1 MWTEL
6 SLRDVVSFLLLK
18 RKTWRNFMLVSSG
31 VIITSISLE
40 NDSVC
45 FESHSLRIQILQIN
59 FLHNERERRKDGRR
73 GDRCCPTTIKSL
85 KSYSNFQR
93 IHMQS
98 LLSLSLSLVLAK
110 TKETIVI
117 WAEKQEN
124 HGYVIILI
132 IVSITRIIARRERF
146 FGETF
151 SVRED
156 WTDFV

>member
-1 MWTEL
+1 
-6 SLRDVVSFLLLK
+6 
-18 RKTWRNFMLVSSG
+18 MLVSSG

-98 LLSLSLSLVLAK
+98 LLSLSLSRSCEDEGNYRYMSRETRESWLRHYLDNRQHHEDHCKKREVLRGNFFSQRRLDRFRLVCCFNRLWSF
-110 TKETIVI
+110 TVD
-117 WAEKQEN
+117 
-124 HGYVIILI
+124 
-132 IVSITRIIARRERF
+132 
-146 FGETF
+146 F
-151 SVRED
+151 SLFSWR
-156 WTDFV
+156 